1 MTGLSALPVAEEGG
15 EDYEDSTRWSGVP
28 RILGPKW
35 AQLPI
40 LTVGLLGVQLFWSVE
55 MSYGASC
62 GASLCC
68 ELPLTQVLGQ
78 HHHTFCPS
86 A

>member
-1 MTGLSALPVAEEGG
+1 MTGFSALPVAEEGG
-15 EDYEDSTRWSGVP
+15 EDYEDSTRWAGVP

-55 MSYGASC
+55 MSYGACRIGCSVIC
-62 GASLCC
+62 ISLSAVQ
-68 ELPLTQVLGQ
+68 PHPTYY
-78 HHHTFCPS
+78 PS

>member
-1 MTGLSALPVAEEGG
+1 MTGFSALPVAEEGG
-15 EDYEDSTRWSGVP
+15 EDYEDSTRWAGVP

-55 MSYGASC
+55 MSYGSSC
-62 GASLCC
+62 GASLYGGIS
-68 ELPLTQVLGQ
+68 LSFMQ
-78 HHHTFCPS
+78 HHHTYYPS